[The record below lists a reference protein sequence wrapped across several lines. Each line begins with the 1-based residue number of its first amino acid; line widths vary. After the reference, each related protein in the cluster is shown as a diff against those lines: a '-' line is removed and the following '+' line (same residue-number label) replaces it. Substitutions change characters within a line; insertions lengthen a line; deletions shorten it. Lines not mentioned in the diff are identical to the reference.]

1 MQRLLSS
8 AVWSADAVCD
18 ELAKYIIDH
27 LADDESVLVVD
38 ETGFL
43 KQGQHSARV
52 KRQYSGTAGRI
63 ANCQIGVFLT
73 YASQYGHVLAD
84 RELYLPKEWIDDP
97 VRREEAKIPAE
108 IGFATK
114 PVLARQMIQRAVAN
128 HLPFKWVTGDSIY
141 GGDRN
146 LRRWLEEN
154 HYYFVLAVSKAE
166 AVWSEFQQ
174 QRVDERAAE
183 LPSQAWHRLSC
194 GNGTKGP
201 REYEWALLELPRFMQ
216 EPDVLHALLVR
227 RSLAD
232 GELTYF
238 VVFAPAHTPLQTL
251 VTVAGQRWKVEE
263 CFALAKDEVGLD
275 QYEVRHWTGWYRH
288 ITLTMWALAYLTV
301 TRSLANTPQKT
312 PNG

>member
-1 MQRLLSS
+1 
-8 AVWSADAVCD
+8 
-18 ELAKYIIDH
+18 
-27 LADDESVLVVD
+27 
-38 ETGFL
+38 
-43 KQGQHSARV
+43 
-52 KRQYSGTAGRI
+52 
-63 ANCQIGVFLT
+63 VFLT

-216 EPDVLHALLVR
+216 EPDV
-227 RSLAD
+227 
-232 GELTYF
+232 
-238 VVFAPAHTPLQTL
+238 
-251 VTVAGQRWKVEE
+251 
-263 CFALAKDEVGLD
+263 
-275 QYEVRHWTGWYRH
+275 
-288 ITLTMWALAYLTV
+288 
-301 TRSLANTPQKT
+301 
-312 PNG
+312 